1 MSKVIEIAESMAME
15 MYTNAMMY
23 RRWVYRIKDNPYRN
37 HKKNRVIWHNAFYD
51 KCKEI
56 GRRGYE

>member
-1 MSKVIEIAESMAME
+1 MIKVIERAESMAME
-15 MYTNAMMY
+15 
-23 RRWVYRIKDNPYRN
+23 RVSIGLRLSRWKYNIKSNPYRN

-56 GRRGYE
+56 GRHI